1 MSYSTIAR
9 KLANGDIIIL
19 DGGTG
24 TDIQSRGVPMAGETW
39 CAEANLTHPAV
50 VRCVHEDYIEAGAEI
65 VTANTYATSP
75 LLFNA
80 LGRDDDMIRIDKE
93 AVKIARDAAQGRAA
107 VAGSFSVMR
116 PMDQGVDRV
125 KKYREWSETDARAL
139 MRRKAHSMAD
149 AGVDLIMMEMMR
161 DADYSLWATEAA
173 VATGLPVWVGIST
186 EPDKDGKLT
195 GFARPDWPLAD
206 IVKALAGA
214 GADVISIMHTLPN
227 HTGDALKIVRESWG
241 GPLGA
246 YPESG
251 FFKMPDW
258 QFVDIIE
265 PQALVA
271 HARDWQKT
279 GATIFGGCCGT
290 NPQHIKASRT
300 AIRSPLA
307 ARPNRRSA

>member
-1 MSYSTIAR
+1 MSYSTIDR
-9 KLANGDIIIL
+9 KLAKGDIIIL

-173 VATGLPVWVGIST
+173 VATGFPVWVGIST

-227 HTGDALKIVRESWG
+227 HTGDALKIVRETWG

-265 PQALVA
+265 PTALVTY
-271 HARDWQKT
+271 ARDWQKT
-279 GATIFGGCCGT
+279 GASIFGGCCGT
-290 NPQHIKASRT
+290 NPQHIKALST
-300 AIRSPLA
+300 AMRRA
-307 ARPNRRSA
+307 A

>member
-1 MSYSTIAR
+1 MSYAPIAR
-9 KLANGDIIIL
+9 KLAKGDIIII

-50 VRCVHEDYIEAGAEI
+50 VRCVHEDYIAAGAEI
-65 VTANTYATSP
+65 VTANTYPTSP

-80 LGRDDDMIRIDKE
+80 LGRDDDMVRIDKE
-93 AVKIARDAAQGRAA
+93 AVRIAREASGGRVT

-116 PMDQGVDRV
+116 PMEPGVDRV
-125 KKYREWSETDARAL
+125 KKYREWPEKEAKAL
-139 MRRKAHSMAD
+139 MRRKAQSLAD

-161 DADYSLWATEAA
+161 DADYSLWASEAA
-173 VATGLPVWVGIST
+173 VETGLPVWIGIST
-186 EPDKDGKLT
+186 EPREDKKLS
-195 GFARPDWPLAD
+195 GFARPDWALEE
-206 IVKALAGA
+206 IVPALAA
-214 GADVISIMHTLPN
+214 TGADVISIMHTLPN
-227 HTGDALKIVRESWG
+227 HIGDALGIVRKSWQ

-265 PQALVA
+265 PTALVA
-271 HARDWQKT
+271 CAKDWQKA
-279 GATIFGGCCGT
+279 GASIFGGCCGT
-290 NPQHIKASRT
+290 NPQHIKALST
-300 AIRSPLA
+300 AFRRA
-307 ARPNRRSA
+307 A

>member
-1 MSYSTIAR
+1 MSYEPIAR
-9 KLANGDIIIL
+9 KLAQGRIIIL

-80 LGRDDDMIRIDKE
+80 LGRDDDMVRIDRE
-93 AVKIARDAAQGRAA
+93 AVRIAREAADGRAA

-116 PMDQGVDRV
+116 PMEPGVDRV
-125 KKYREWSETDARAL
+125 KKYREWKEADARAL
-139 MRRKAHSMAD
+139 MRRKAESMAE
-149 AGVDLIMMEMMR
+149 AGADLIMMEMMR
-161 DADYSLWATEAA
+161 DTDYSLWATEAA

-186 EPDKDGKLT
+186 EPGEDGKLT
-195 GFARPDWPLAD
+195 GFARPDCPLDSIAR
-206 IVKALAGA
+206 AMAGT

-227 HTGDALKIVRESWG
+227 HIGEALKIVRRHWQ

-265 PQALVA
+265 PRALA
-271 HARDWQKT
+271 DEAEEWRKT
-279 GATIFGGCCGT
+279 GASIFGGCCGT
-290 NPQHIKASRT
+290 NPQHIKALST
-300 AIRSPLA
+300 AL
-307 ARPNRRSA
+307 RRVP